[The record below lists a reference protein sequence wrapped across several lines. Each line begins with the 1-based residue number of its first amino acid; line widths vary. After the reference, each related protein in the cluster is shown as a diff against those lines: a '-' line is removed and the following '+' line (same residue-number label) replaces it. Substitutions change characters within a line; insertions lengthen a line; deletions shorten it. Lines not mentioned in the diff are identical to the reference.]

1 VSHEEYLE
9 LQAQIRE
16 YERAY
21 YVEAKP
27 LVSDAE
33 YDRAFRRLAGM
44 EKAHPDWVS
53 ADSPSQR
60 VGAPLA
66 EGSKFERVAHEV
78 PMVSIESLFSMEEVG
93 EFHQRVLKGLGLDGG
108 ADAEDGKDQPLLGLF
123 DQGPDFVCEPKWDG
137 VSAALIYQNGVLVRG
152 LSRGDG
158 AFGED
163 LTQNLRVV
171 RGVPLRLMAENPP
184 ELVEVRGE
192 VMLSVPDFD
201 RINEELVAA
210 GQQPFANPRN
220 SASGTMKRLD
230 PSIVASR
237 GLRFMAFEL
246 VRCQAAS
253 GDDAAGSV
261 APGRHSKALDL
272 LKEWGFPTSS
282 YRKIT
287 PDLAGMAEFHRQL
300 EEQRDQIEFEMD
312 GVVIK
317 VDEIALREQLGSRA
331 RTPRWACALKFA
343 PREETTKLLDIEIQV
358 GRTGRLTPRAVLKPV
373 TLGGTTVTYATL
385 HNAGYISGLDIRIGD
400 RVTVRRAGDVIPQI
414 VGPVLEARSGELPE
428 FKWPKQCPVC
438 QTSVAVK
445 PIGKDKEKGEH
456 RYCDNIDCPA
466 QMERRVLHLASRT
479 ALRMEGLGQK
489 AVAQFAEAGLLK
501 KVEDVFDL
509 DYDRIQELEGW
520 GKKSVETL
528 REQIDAAKKPD
539 LDRFLF
545 GLGIREVGGETARA
559 LAEFAGSLE
568 GVRKLCVVRPPE
580 VVSEHQPEL
589 EPELDVELDV
599 EAQAEAK
606 PKSKPNAKKKKA
618 AKPKDPAV
626 EKLKEI
632 DGIGP
637 EVAKSILEFFR
648 EPRNQHALEQM
659 TAFGVQPK
667 KMERPAGG
675 NELPLSGLIFVLT
688 GALSVPRSDYKKQ
701 LLAAGAK
708 VAGSISKKT
717 DFLVAGEKAGS
728 KLKKAE
734 ELGVEVLDEAELQR
748 KLAAEE

>member
-1 VSHEEYLE
+1 MSHEEYLE
-9 LQAQIRE
+9 LQSQIRE

-21 YVEAKP
+21 YVDAKP

-33 YDRAFRRLAGM
+33 YDRAFRRLVEL
-44 EKAHPDWVS
+44 EKAHPDWLS
-53 ADSPSQR
+53 ADSPTQR
-60 VGAPLA
+60 VGAPLP

-78 PMVSIESLFSMEEVG
+78 PMVSIESLFSIDEVSD
-93 EFHQRVLKGLGLDGG
+93 FHQRVWKGLDVR
-108 ADAEDGKDQPLLGLF
+108 AE
-123 DQGPDFVCEPKWDG
+123 FVCEPKWDG
-137 VSAALIYQNGVLVRG
+137 VSAALIYQDGVLVRG

-184 ELVEVRGE
+184 ALVEVRGE
-192 VMLSVPDFD
+192 VMLSIPDFD

-210 GQQPFANPRN
+210 DQPPFANPRN
-220 SASGTMKRLD
+220 SASGTLKRLD
-230 PSIVASR
+230 PSIVAKR
-237 GLRFMAFEL
+237 GLRLMAFEL
-246 VRCQAAS
+246 VRCQGSGEGANSAS
-253 GDDAAGSV
+253 P
-261 APGRHSKALDL
+261 APRRHSEALEL
-272 LKEWGFPTSS
+272 LKEWGFPVSP

-287 PDLAGMAEFHRQL
+287 ADVEGMAEFHRQL

-343 PREETTKLLDIEIQV
+343 PREETTQLLDIEIQV
-358 GRTGRLTPRAVLKPV
+358 GRTGRLTPRAVLEPV
-373 TLGGTTVTYATL
+373 NLGGTTVTYATL

-414 VGPVLEARSGELPE
+414 LGPVLEARSKKLPVFE
-428 FKWPKQCPVC
+428 WPKQCPVC
-438 QTSVAVK
+438 RTKVTTKA
-445 PIGKDKEKGEH
+445 IGKDKDKDKGEH
-456 RYCDNIDCPA
+456 RYCDNMDCPA

-479 ALRMEGLGQK
+479 ALRIEGLGQK

-501 KVEDVFDL
+501 KVEDVFQL
-509 DYDRIQELEGW
+509 DYDRIRELEGW
-520 GKKSVETL
+520 GQKSVDTL
-528 REQIDAAKKPD
+528 REQVDAAKSPA

-559 LAEFAGSLE
+559 LAEFAGSLQE
-568 GVRKLCVVRPPE
+568 VRRLSAIRPPD
-580 VVSEHQPEL
+580 SDLDPDPESA
-589 EPELDVELDV
+589 ESAD
-599 EAQAEAK
+599 AAEAAK
-606 PKSKPNAKKKKA
+606 AGSRSKKKKKA
-618 AKPKDPAV
+618 SKPKDPAI

-648 EPRNQHALEQM
+648 EPRNQHALDQM
-659 TAFGVQPK
+659 TEFGVRPK
-667 KMERPAGG
+667 EMERLASDS
-675 NELPLSGLIFVLT
+675 ELPLDGMIFVLT
-688 GALSVPRSDYKKQ
+688 GALSVPRSAYKEQ

-708 VAGSISKKT
+708 VAGSVSKKT

-734 ELGVEVLDEAELQR
+734 ELGVEVLDEAALQR
-748 KLAAEE
+748 KLAGGE